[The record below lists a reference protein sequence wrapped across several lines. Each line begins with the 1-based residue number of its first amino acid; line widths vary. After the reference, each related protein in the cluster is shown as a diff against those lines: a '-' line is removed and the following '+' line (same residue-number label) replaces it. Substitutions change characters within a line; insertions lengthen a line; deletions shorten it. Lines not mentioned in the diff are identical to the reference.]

1 VVVSPVEFHVMA
13 QDESKFAPLTV
24 RVCPEAPA
32 VTDDGERLLIVG
44 AGGLL
49 DPALVKASTPF
60 AVAVI
65 VLPLPLAVMATLPSV
80 EVSTL

>member
-1 VVVSPVEFHVMA
+1 LIVSVNC
-13 QDESKFAPLTV
+13 AP
-24 RVCPEAPA
+24 PA
-32 VTDDGERLLIVG
+32 VAEDGDRPVIVG